1 MTVVAPAETRQSRG
15 MKVGSLEVAG
25 LRIGRAL
32 LGGALAFGLA
42 VACSGDGNKAENSRH
57 SENAAGAGGDDAAAG
72 HGPTKQPQPSDGGG
86 GAGEIVTPPGG
97 AGVGAG
103 GDAASA
109 GAGGA
114 SESSEGGA
122 AGAGGASTEPLDLS
136 LLGCVEV
143 AGDRPPSSGNVH
155 APRVADLQLDPQK
168 AGQTLLGSLAFADDD
183 QDPKELIAQVN
194 GSDVHYVC
202 PLSDA
207 VIAAGEADFDQLK
220 LNPQFPDGSRII
232 YFGVRDVAG
241 NVSAYLVGNLTVG
254 GSTAIDVCEAKE
266 AVQLIGKIPSA
277 STEFYTTTNG
287 ISQSYGL
294 GQAQPGALTIVG
306 STTVHLSLGECT
318 TLRLAADAAGTQ
330 PVGWDN
336 CLVVE
341 YRPGVGGDV
350 THAWS
355 YCDASIYSVATGKL
369 LPVPLAATVP
379 GTSLNPPVPN
389 GAPFGYPALAIDLM
403 SQVPDVADEF
413 DLTLHV
419 LDYGSVGSTTDIWAI
434 SGTAAP

>member
-1 MTVVAPAETRQSRG
+1 
-15 MKVGSLEVAG
+15 MKVGSLQVAG
-25 LRIGRAL
+25 SRVGRAL
-32 LGGALAFGLA
+32 LGGALAVGLA
-42 VACSGDGNKAENSRH
+42 VACSGDGNKAENSRNNE
-57 SENAAGAGGDDAAAG
+57 SASGAGGDDAAAG
-72 HGPTKQPQPSDGGG
+72 HGPTKQPQHNEGGG
-86 GAGEIVTPPGG
+86 GAGEEVVTPPAG
-97 AGVGAG
+97 AGAG
-103 GDAASA
+103 GDLANA

-114 SESSEGGA
+114 TDVTEGGA
-122 AGAGGASTEPLDLS
+122 AGAGGSTTEPLDLS

-168 AGQTLLGSLAFADDD
+168 AGQTLAGSLAFADDD
-183 QDPKELIAQVN
+183 KDPKELIAQVN

-202 PLSDA
+202 ALNDA
-207 VIAAGEADFDQLK
+207 VIAAGQADFDQLK

-254 GSTAIDVCEAKE
+254 DSTAIDVCEAKE
-266 AVQLIGKIPSA
+266 AIQLIGKIPST

-306 STTVHLSLGECT
+306 STTVHMSLGECS

-341 YRPGVGGDV
+341 YRPGVGGAIS
-350 THAWS
+350 HAWS
-355 YCDASIYSVATGKL
+355 YCDANIYSVATGKL

-389 GAPFGYPALAIDLM
+389 GGPFGYPALAIELM

-434 SGTAAP
+434 SGTSAP